1 MCWIRETTCKFQCSP
16 LKNLIKQLIV
26 FAMYFLYERCAGN
39 KEVCFP
45 FRLIKNKVETDS
57 ILLSLVSKEDDSS

>member
-1 MCWIRETTCKFQCSP
+1 
-16 LKNLIKQLIV
+16 
-26 FAMYFLYERCAGN
+26 MYFLYERCAGN

-57 ILLSLVSKEDDSS
+57 ILLSLVSKEDDSSWAKSELNRQVVI